1 MKNLAEI
8 KEIIKSD
15 LSDFE
20 FLLKRELNS
29 DDELL
34 REKTLY
40 LFESKGKR
48 IRPILVYLFC
58 RLFGKPVNLTHNS
71 ALIIEILHTATL
83 IHDDVVDNAD
93 LRRGKETFNRKWDN
107 KNAVLLGDYLFSK
120 CMRLISE
127 NKLYKVFDIIS
138 PVLVE
143 LSYGEL
149 QQLKYNQKE
158 FCSID
163 EYFEI
168 INKKTA
174 SLISAS
180 CVLGA
185 ISGGAEDAKIDHI
198 SSFGRIIGEMF
209 QIGDDILDYNGNSEI
224 GKDSGND
231 IEERK
236 MTLPLIYA
244 LKNAPENEKTKIMSV
259 WSGKTP
265 VSNEKDLI
273 KNFTRKN
280 NGIKE
285 SEKLLEKLA
294 IDANILLRNF
304 DNNNYRKALEVL
316 ISIIVKRKK

>member
-1 MKNLAEI
+1 MKSLREI

-15 LSDFE
+15 LSNFE
-20 FLLKRELNS
+20 ALLKKELNS

-34 REKTLY
+34 QEKTLY

-48 IRPILVYLFC
+48 VRPILVYLFS
-58 RLFGKPVNLTHNS
+58 RLFGKPYNLTHNS

-107 KNAVLLGDYLFSK
+107 KNAVLLGDYLFAK
-120 CMRLISE
+120 CMQLISE
-127 NKLYKVFDIIS
+127 NNLYKVFEIVS

-149 QQLKYNQKE
+149 QQLKYNQKDV
-158 FCSID
+158 CSID

-185 ISGGAEDAKIDHI
+185 ISGGANDDSLEDVNR
-198 SSFGRIIGEMF
+198 FGRIIGEMF
-209 QIGDDILDYNGNSEI
+209 QIGDDILDYNGSSEI

-244 LKNAPENEKTKIMSV
+244 LNNAPENEKVEIMSV
-259 WSGKTP
+259 WSGKTTD
-265 VSNEKDLI
+265 SDEKSLI
-273 KNFTRKN
+273 RNFTRKN
-280 NGIKE
+280 NGIKDA
-285 SEKLLEKLA
+285 EKLLEELA
-294 IDANILLRNF
+294 LDANRLLDKF
-304 DNNNYRKALEVL
+304 DNNTYRKALEVL

>member
-1 MKNLAEI
+1 MKSLREI

-15 LSDFE
+15 LSNFE
-20 FLLKRELNS
+20 ALLKKELNS

-34 REKTLY
+34 QEKTLY

-48 IRPILVYLFC
+48 VRPILVYLFS
-58 RLFGKPVNLTHNS
+58 RLFGKPDNLTHNS

-107 KNAVLLGDYLFSK
+107 KNAVLLGDYLFAK
-120 CMRLISE
+120 CMQLISE
-127 NKLYKVFDIIS
+127 NKLYKVFEIVS

-149 QQLKYNQKE
+149 QQLKYNQKDV
-158 FCSID
+158 CSID

-185 ISGGAEDAKIDHI
+185 ISGGANDDSLEDVNR
-198 SSFGRIIGEMF
+198 FGRIIGEMF
-209 QIGDDILDYNGNSEI
+209 QIGDDILDYNGSSEI

-244 LKNAPENEKTKIMSV
+244 LNNAPENEKVEIMSV
-259 WSGKTP
+259 WSGKTT
-265 VSNEKDLI
+265 VSDEKSLI
-273 KNFTRKN
+273 RNFTRKN

-285 SEKLLEKLA
+285 AEKLLEKLSL
-294 IDANILLRNF
+294 DANRLLDKF
-304 DNNNYRKALEVL
+304 DNNTYRKALEVL